1 MKLIPITINSY
12 EDLRQ
17 AIEVLASFEKASF
30 KKKPGKIK
38 EKNDF
43 EVLWGIL
50 WGVLWLSPEEE
61 LISPKVFQLML
72 TEMLAEMLAENS
84 SFPRILHQQSLYDC
98 ADSEARTLQAL
109 ICGSKRIIYNGMAFT
124 TLKQLAAGYNASLQK
139 NRPHSFIFDA
149 RARNSSRLLYSY
161 IKNNLLNQQIK
172 LK

>member
-17 AIEVLASFEKASF
+17 AIEVLASFEKKSG
-30 KKKPGKIK
+30 KKK

-72 TEMLAEMLAENS
+72 TEMLAENS

-149 RARNSSRLLYSY
+149 RARNSSRLLYSH